1 MNNFEEFKEWIDIGN
16 EVEFTY
22 KGDEYSVTYGKDNNG
37 NKIISFCRFYCKPV
51 DFKSVDDF
59 MNNSKIENEYLKDI
73 WDKVVDIY
81 IY

>member
-1 MNNFEEFKEWIDIGN
+1 MNDFEKFKEWMDIGN

-22 KGDEYSVTYGKDNNG
+22 KGEEYSVTYSTNETL
-37 NKIISFCRFYCKPV
+37 ISFCKFYAEPV
-51 DFKSVDDF
+51 HFKNVDDF